1 MKVMLLAA
9 GRGERMRPLTDAT
22 PKPLLKAGP
31 RTLIEHH
38 LHALASAG
46 HRDIV
51 INVAWLGEQIQR
63 HVGDGS
69 RYGASVTYSEEPY
82 PPLETAGGIVQALPL
97 LGEAPFAVINADI
110 WTDYPFE
117 RLPLHI
123 EGLAHLILVDNPEHH
138 RQGDFA
144 LANHIVLSEGETR
157 YTYSGM
163 GVYHP
168 RMFASLTPGRR
179 PLAPLLREAM
189 QQRQVTG
196 EHYAGRWRDIGTPE
210 RLTELDAQLSAKGQ

>member
-9 GRGERMRPLTDAT
+9 GRGERMRPLTDTT

-38 LHALASAG
+38 LHALAAAG

-63 HVGDGS
+63 LVGDGR
-69 RYGASVTYSEEPY
+69 RYGVSVQYSEEPY

-97 LGEAPFAVINADI
+97 LGAAPFAVINADI
-110 WTDYPFE
+110 WTDYPFT
-117 RLPLHI
+117 RLPTQI
-123 EGLAHLILVDNPEHH
+123 EGQAHLILVDNPEHH

-144 LANHIVLSEGETR
+144 LANHFVLSEGETR

-168 RMFASLTPGRR
+168 RMFASLAPGRR

-189 QQRQVTG
+189 KQQQVTG
-196 EHYAGRWRDIGTPE
+196 EHYPGCWHDIGTPE
-210 RLTELDAQLSAKGQ
+210 RLAELDAQLSAKGQ